1 MRRFGDVIHGR
12 DRDDF
17 SDPAHQEY
25 VESGT
30 RDIVLLAGLSLLL
43 IGVFIGSLVS

>member
-1 MRRFGDVIHGR
+1 MRKFGDVIRGR

-25 VESGT
+25 VEPGT
-30 RDIVLLAGLSLLL
+30 RDIMLLGGLSLLL
-43 IGVFIGSLVS
+43 IGVFIGSLVT

>member
-1 MRRFGDVIHGR
+1 MRKFGDVIHFR

-17 SDPAHQEY
+17 SDPDHREY

-30 RDIVLLAGLSLLL
+30 RDILLIGGMALLL
-43 IGVFIGSLVS
+43 IGAFIGSLLG

>member
-1 MRRFGDVIHGR
+1 MRKFGDVIHGR

-25 VESGT
+25 VERGT
-30 RDIVLLAGLSLLL
+30 SDMMLVGGLSLLL
-43 IGVFIGSLVS
+43 IGVFIGSLM